1 MLILFKN
8 FPEFIIIL
16 IITSFTM
23 SACSIFVTIKKILS
37 DAIKYILKIYFYFP
51 PCTECFFWIPFIT
64 WLASALP
71 SWSAV
76 NIPEWDNNM
85 LIASPV
91 WLSRL
96 CMLVVLFSA
105 AQFKNPAISSE
116 DPDMFPSVGLFSG
129 ARADFLSFISWIIGL
144 GLGNRNITSTA

>member
-1 MLILFKN
+1 MLILFKH
-8 FPEFIIIL
+8 FPEFMIIL

-23 SACSIFVTIKKILS
+23 SACSIFVTIKKFLS
-37 DAIKYILKIYFYFP
+37 DAIKYIFKIYFYFP
-51 PCTECFFWIPFIT
+51 LCTECFFWIPFIT

-96 CMLVVLFSA
+96 CMWVLLLSA
-105 AQFKNPAISSE
+105 AQFKIQPFHQRVLTCSHLWVFSLELELISYHL
-116 DPDMFPSVGLFSG
+116 SVE
-129 ARADFLSFISWIIGL
+129 
-144 GLGNRNITSTA
+144 

>member
-1 MLILFKN
+1 MLILFKS

-16 IITSFTM
+16 IIASFTM

-37 DAIKYILKIYFYFP
+37 DAIKYILKIYFYFS

-64 WLASALP
+64 GLASVLP

-105 AQFKNPAISSE
+105 SQFKIQPFHQRILTCSHLW
-116 DPDMFPSVGLFSG
+116 VFS
-129 ARADFLSFISWIIGL
+129 L
-144 GLGNRNITSTA
+144 GLELISYHLSVE